1 MLICLYSHI
10 FRLACAA
17 CLFLIYIYIYIY
29 IYNKREEAK
38 IERGEVDQVL
48 LSDQVALFIGP
59 MVREPSLV

>member
-1 MLICLYSHI
+1 MLISLYSHI

-17 CLFLIYIYIYIY
+17 CLFLIYIYIY

>member
-1 MLICLYSHI
+1 MLISLYSHI

-17 CLFLIYIYIYIY
+17 CLFLIYIY

>member
-1 MLICLYSHI
+1 MLLVY
-10 FRLACAA
+10 
-17 CLFLIYIYIYIY
+17 FLYIYIILYIY

>member
-1 MLICLYSHI
+1 MLISLYSHI

-29 IYNKREEAK
+29 NKREKAK

-48 LSDQVALFIGP
+48 LSDRVALFIGP

>member
-1 MLICLYSHI
+1 MLISLYSHI

-17 CLFLIYIYIYIY
+17 CLFLIY

>member
-1 MLICLYSHI
+1 MLLVY
-10 FRLACAA
+10 
-17 CLFLIYIYIYIY
+17 FLYIYIYIY